1 MFGFFLRWSVN
12 LLALVI
18 AGSLIPGIRIQSI
31 QMGMIAAA
39 ILGVVNAVI
48 RPLVLILTLPIN
60 LLTLGLF
67 TLVINAAML
76 KLVADVV
83 PGFVI
88 ESFRAAFLGA
98 LLISLISWVLNIFIG
113 GDGTFVSA
121 GERLAPYFQQKSLG
135 RGLAAGDLDD
145 DGDLDLVVLE
155 NDGPVRVLEN
165 VLATQNHW
173 IAFKLI
179 GTRSP
184 RDAIGARVVVAC
196 GDQRQVQQVIG
207 SSSYFSWQDLR
218 LFFGINARTDAAS
231 AEIRWPSGQVQ
242 KLEKL
247 ALDSCHTVT
256 EPQ

>member
-1 MFGFFLRWSVN
+1 MFGFFLRWSIN

-18 AGSLIPGIRIQSI
+18 AGSVIPGIRIQSI

-88 ESFRAAFLGA
+88 ESFRAAFFGA

-113 GDGTFVSA
+113 GDGTFVFIKRI
-121 GERLAPYFQQKSLG
+121 E
-135 RGLAAGDLDD
+135 
-145 DGDLDLVVLE
+145 
-155 NDGPVRVLEN
+155 
-165 VLATQNHW
+165 
-173 IAFKLI
+173 
-179 GTRSP
+179 
-184 RDAIGARVVVAC
+184 
-196 GDQRQVQQVIG
+196 
-207 SSSYFSWQDLR
+207 
-218 LFFGINARTDAAS
+218 
-231 AEIRWPSGQVQ
+231 
-242 KLEKL
+242 
-247 ALDSCHTVT
+247 
-256 EPQ
+256 